1 MVGAGCVGLEVVG
14 GQRDRSPGRVAEV
27 DELVPTAGGLR
38 HQALDLQ
45 RLRRRR
51 VRADMQV
58 GHAYGT
64 RRPRH
69 RLAENLR
76 RRGEISGRVD
86 HGISKVRA
94 FLDRLRVG
102 DVRVVLRIT
111 RGEDRVVPHAA
122 LDLRIVRV
130 VDSVDEGADRRR
142 DRKGRAGAVKRL
154 ALDAHRNRRR
164 RGDGNRR
171 EERCGDHGDDN
182 EGREHPNAARH
193 SHTTAGRPVRATRFS
208 LLNVSAV
215 ESYKGVGPGKSLMN
229 PDVRRPAGLAMPE
242 IVECVPNFSE
252 GRRKEVVDAI
262 AQAIASVHG
271 VRVLDQEMDADHNR
285 SVITFVGD
293 RTSVAEA
300 AFRGAK
306 KAVELIDMNRHRG
319 EHPRV
324 GALDVLPFVPIAGV
338 TMDDCV
344 DLARAVG
351 RRIADQLQVPVYLYE
366 AAATRPDRRALP
378 DVRRGEYEGLKTEIE
393 TNPDRKPDF
402 GPLRLHPTAGAC
414 VVGARPVLIA
424 WNVNLRTTDVGVA
437 KRIAKAIRES
447 DGGLPAV
454 RAKGF
459 DLADRGLVQVS
470 MNMVDYRKTSLVQ
483 AFEAIRV
490 LAAKEGVEIAES
502 EIIGLVPLDALV
514 EAATQYLKL
523 ARFHREQ
530 ILETRLWE

>member
-1 MVGAGCVGLEVVG
+1 M
-14 GQRDRSPGRVAEV
+14 
-27 DELVPTAGGLR
+27 T
-38 HQALDLQ
+38 
-45 RLRRRR
+45 
-51 VRADMQV
+51 
-58 GHAYGT
+58 
-64 RRPRH
+64 
-69 RLAENLR
+69 
-76 RRGEISGRVD
+76 
-86 HGISKVRA
+86 
-94 FLDRLRVG
+94 
-102 DVRVVLRIT
+102 
-111 RGEDRVVPHAA
+111 
-122 LDLRIVRV
+122 
-130 VDSVDEGADRRR
+130 
-142 DRKGRAGAVKRL
+142 
-154 ALDAHRNRRR
+154 
-164 RGDGNRR
+164 
-171 EERCGDHGDDN
+171 
-182 EGREHPNAARH
+182 
-193 SHTTAGRPVRATRFS
+193 
-208 LLNVSAV
+208 
-215 ESYKGVGPGKSLMN
+215 
-229 PDVRRPAGLAMPE
+229 E

-262 AQAIASVHG
+262 AQSIASVPG

-293 RTSVAEA
+293 RTSAAEA

-338 TMDDCV
+338 TIDNCV
-344 DLARAVG
+344 TLARAVG
-351 RRIADQLQVPVYLYE
+351 KRIADELQVPVYLYE

-393 TNPDRKPDF
+393 TNPNRKPDF
-402 GPLRLHPTAGAC
+402 GPPRLHPTAGAC
-414 VVGARPVLIA
+414 IVGARPVLIA

-483 AFEAIRV
+483 AFEAIRA

-502 EIIGLVPLDALV
+502 EIIGLVPMDALA

-530 ILETRLWE
+530 IMETRLWE

>member
-1 MVGAGCVGLEVVG
+1 
-14 GQRDRSPGRVAEV
+14 
-27 DELVPTAGGLR
+27 
-38 HQALDLQ
+38 
-45 RLRRRR
+45 
-51 VRADMQV
+51 
-58 GHAYGT
+58 
-64 RRPRH
+64 
-69 RLAENLR
+69 
-76 RRGEISGRVD
+76 
-86 HGISKVRA
+86 
-94 FLDRLRVG
+94 
-102 DVRVVLRIT
+102 
-111 RGEDRVVPHAA
+111 
-122 LDLRIVRV
+122 
-130 VDSVDEGADRRR
+130 
-142 DRKGRAGAVKRL
+142 
-154 ALDAHRNRRR
+154 
-164 RGDGNRR
+164 
-171 EERCGDHGDDN
+171 
-182 EGREHPNAARH
+182 
-193 SHTTAGRPVRATRFS
+193 
-208 LLNVSAV
+208 
-215 ESYKGVGPGKSLMN
+215 
-229 PDVRRPAGLAMPE
+229 MPE

-252 GRRKEVVDAI
+252 GRRREVVDAI
-262 AQAIASVHG
+262 AREITSVPG

-293 RTSVAEA
+293 RASVAEA

-306 KAVELIDMNRHRG
+306 KAIELIDMNRHRG

-338 TMDDCV
+338 TIHDCI

-351 RRIADQLQVPVYLYE
+351 KRIADELQVPVYLYD

-402 GPLRLHPTAGAC
+402 GPPRLHPTAGAC
-414 VVGARPVLIA
+414 IVGARPVLIA
-424 WNVNLRTTDVGVA
+424 WNVDLRTTDVGVA

-483 AFEAIRV
+483 AFEAIRA

-502 EIIGLVPLDALV
+502 EIIGLVPLDALAD
-514 EAATQYLKL
+514 AATQYLKL

>member
-1 MVGAGCVGLEVVG
+1 
-14 GQRDRSPGRVAEV
+14 
-27 DELVPTAGGLR
+27 
-38 HQALDLQ
+38 
-45 RLRRRR
+45 
-51 VRADMQV
+51 
-58 GHAYGT
+58 
-64 RRPRH
+64 
-69 RLAENLR
+69 
-76 RRGEISGRVD
+76 
-86 HGISKVRA
+86 
-94 FLDRLRVG
+94 
-102 DVRVVLRIT
+102 
-111 RGEDRVVPHAA
+111 
-122 LDLRIVRV
+122 
-130 VDSVDEGADRRR
+130 
-142 DRKGRAGAVKRL
+142 
-154 ALDAHRNRRR
+154 
-164 RGDGNRR
+164 
-171 EERCGDHGDDN
+171 
-182 EGREHPNAARH
+182 
-193 SHTTAGRPVRATRFS
+193 
-208 LLNVSAV
+208 
-215 ESYKGVGPGKSLMN
+215 MN
-229 PDVRRPAGLAMPE
+229 PDVRRPAGPDMPE

-262 AQAIASVHG
+262 AQAITSVPG

-285 SVITFVGD
+285 CVITFVGN

-300 AFRGAK
+300 AFQGAK
-306 KAVELIDMNRHRG
+306 KAVELIDMNQHRG

-344 DLARAVG
+344 ALARSVG
-351 RRIADQLQVPVYLYE
+351 KRIADELQVPVYLYE

-378 DVRRGEYEGLKTEIE
+378 DVRRGEYEGLKVEIE

-402 GPLRLHPTAGAC
+402 GPPRLHPTAGAC
-414 VVGARPVLIA
+414 IVGARPVLIA

-459 DLADRGLVQVS
+459 DLADRGLAQVS

-483 AFEAIRV
+483 AFEAIRA

-514 EAATQYLKL
+514 EGATQYFKL
-523 ARFHREQ
+523 ARFHGDQ